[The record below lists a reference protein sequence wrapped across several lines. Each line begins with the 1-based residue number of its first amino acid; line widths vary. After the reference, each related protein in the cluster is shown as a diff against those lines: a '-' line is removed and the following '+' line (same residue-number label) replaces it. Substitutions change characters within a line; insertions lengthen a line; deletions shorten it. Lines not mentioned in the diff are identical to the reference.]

1 MKIGT
6 MRVPG
11 NTVLAPMAGVT
22 DLAFRTVCAE
32 LGAAVTVTEMVSS
45 RALVYQ
51 DKKSIGLLKKTP
63 LGICGAQIFGN
74 DPGMMAE
81 AAVLALGHSGCDF
94 IDINM
99 GCPMPKI
106 VNNGDG
112 SALMK
117 NPALAGQIVRAVVD
131 AVDVPV
137 TVKTRIGWDRGSIN
151 VVELARILEDSGAA
165 AIAVHGRTRSM
176 LYSGVADW
184 DTIRAVKE
192 AVSIPVV
199 ANGDIFDGAAA
210 VRCLK
215 RTGADLFMVGRAAF
229 GDPWIFQ
236 RAEAALNGQEEPAR
250 PPLRERVELAVRQFD
265 LARAD
270 KGEHIACLEAR
281 KHFAWYLKGVAHSGY
296 YKAQISEIST
306 MEDIARIAAGIIRDL
321 R

>member
-1 MKIGT
+1 
-6 MRVPG
+6 
-11 NTVLAPMAGVT
+11 
-22 DLAFRTVCAE
+22 
-32 LGAAVTVTEMVSS
+32 
-45 RALVYQ
+45 
-51 DKKSIGLLKKTP
+51 
-63 LGICGAQIFGN
+63 
-74 DPGMMAE
+74 MMAE

-210 VRCLK
+210 VRCRK

-236 RAEAALNGQEEPAR
+236 RTEAALNGLEEPAR

>member
-1 MKIGT
+1 MT
-6 MRVPG
+6 VPG

-22 DLAFRTVCAE
+22 DLTFRTVCAE

-151 VVELARILEDSGAA
+151 VVELAKILEDSGAA

-236 RAEAALNGQEEPAR
+236 RTEAALNGLEEPAR
-250 PPLRERVELAVRQFD
+250 PHLRERVELAVRQFD

>member
-1 MKIGT
+1 MKAAFYTLGCKVNQYESQAMEELFRRRGYEI
-6 MRVPG
+6 VPP
-11 NTVLAPMAGVT
+11 AQEA
-22 DLAFRTVCAE
+22 DLYIVNSC
-32 LGAAVTVTEMVSS
+32 TVTSS
-45 RALVYQ
+45 G
-51 DKKSIGLLKKTP
+51 DKKTR
-63 LGICGAQIFGN
+63 
-74 DPGMMAE
+74 
-81 AAVLALGHSGCDF
+81 
-94 IDINM
+94 
-99 GCPMPKI
+99 
-106 VNNGDG
+106 
-112 SALMK
+112 
-117 NPALAGQIVRAVVD
+117 QIVRRLRREHPLAVVALTGCLPQTDPHAAEELPEADLVLGTRERRAVVD

-151 VVELARILEDSGAA
+151 VVELAKILEDSGAA

-210 VRCLK
+210 VRCRK

-236 RAEAALNGQEEPAR
+236 RTEAALNGLEEPAR
-250 PPLRERVELAVRQFD
+250 PPLKERVELAVRQFD

-306 MEDIARIAAGIIRDL
+306 MEDIARIAAGIIGDL